1 MENRNS
7 LIVGAVT
14 TRGSGHA
21 ERLTALSLIGPH
33 GDRPQPVTP
42 VVDKGYDTAGDFV
55 TEL

>member
-55 TEL
+55 MEL